1 MLREIPHALCTVQER
16 QCMCLEVQCKSENAL
31 AVFPRGPK
39 LELGLSSNSKCLSGV
54 PISESAVVVDDDLQ
68 CIQGK

>member
-1 MLREIPHALCTVQER
+1 
-16 QCMCLEVQCKSENAL
+16 MCLEVQCKSENAL

-39 LELGLSSNSKCLSGV
+39 LELGLSSSSKCLNGV